1 MQQTL
6 YLLIG
11 FMVMGAI
18 MTAIM
23 GIRSRYVNRALV
35 MSAVMNRGKVGPT
48 FREIEL
54 AKPWRERV
62 FKPMLNRLT
71 GFGRLLTPARNLAQ
85 LQRDLI
91 MAGLMGKFTVTDFLG
106 LRFLV
111 GATLSAAIFL
121 TTSLNR
127 PVASAVLLSFASF
140 VVGLYLPNF
149 WLRNRVSE
157 RQRQIARALPD
168 ALDLMSICVD
178 AGLGFEAA
186 IQKVALQ
193 SDNELALEMRRVI
206 SEIRVGVTRSDALR
220 HLADRTG
227 VTDIASFVAVLI
239 QADQL
244 GIAIRTVLHTQA
256 EQMRVRRR
264 QRAQEAAQKAP
275 LKMLFPMTIFIFPAM
290 FVVIL
295 GPAVPRFMAFFH

>member
-6 YLLIG
+6 YLLIAL
-11 FMVMGAI
+11 MVMGFIIAV
-18 MTAIM
+18 IM
-23 GIRSRYVNRALV
+23 GIRNRYINRAMVL
-35 MSAVMNRGKVGPT
+35 SAVANRSLAVPT
-48 FREIEL
+48 IREIEM

-62 FKPMLNRLT
+62 FKPTLNRLT
-71 GFGRLLTPARNLAQ
+71 GFGRIFTPARNLEQ

-91 MAGLMGKFTVTDFLG
+91 MAGLVDKFTVTDFLG
-106 LRFLV
+106 LRFLS
-111 GATLSAAIFL
+111 GAVCSAIAFL

-127 PVASAVLLSFASF
+127 PVASALLIALALFML
-140 VVGLYLPNF
+140 GLYLPNF
-149 WLRNRVSE
+149 WLRSQVRE
-157 RQRQIARALPD
+157 RQRKIARALPD
-168 ALDLMSICVD
+168 ALDMMSICVD

-186 IQKVALQ
+186 IQKVAIQ
-193 SDNELALEMRRVI
+193 ADNELALEMRRVI
-206 SEIRVGVTRSDALR
+206 SEIRVGVTRGDALR
-220 HLADRTG
+220 HLVDRTG
-227 VTDIASFVAVLI
+227 VSDIANFVAVLI

-244 GIAIRTVLHTQA
+244 GIAIRNVLHTQA

-295 GPAVPRFMAFFH
+295 GPAIPRFMEIFR

>member
-6 YLLIG
+6 YLMIAL
-11 FMVMGAI
+11 MVMGFIIAV
-18 MTAIM
+18 IM
-23 GIRSRYVNRALV
+23 GIRNRYVNRAMV
-35 MSAVMNRGKVGPT
+35 MSAVANRGLAVPT
-48 FREIEL
+48 IREIEM

-62 FKPMLNRLT
+62 FKPTLNRLT
-71 GFGRLLTPARNLAQ
+71 GFGRLFTPARNLEQ

-91 MAGLMGKFTVTDFLG
+91 MAGLVDKFTVTDFLG
-106 LRFLV
+106 LRFLS
-111 GATLSAAIFL
+111 GAACSAVAFL

-127 PVASAVLLSFASF
+127 PIASALLISLALFML
-140 VVGLYLPNF
+140 GLYLPNF
-149 WLRNRVSE
+149 WLRSQVRE
-157 RQRQIARALPD
+157 RQRKIARALPD
-168 ALDLMSICVD
+168 ALDMMSICVD

-193 SDNELALEMRRVI
+193 ANNELALELRRVI
-206 SEIRVGVTRSDALR
+206 TEIRVGVTRGDALR
-220 HLADRTG
+220 HLVDRTG
-227 VTDIASFVAVLI
+227 VTDIANFVAVLI

-244 GIAIRTVLHTQA
+244 GIAIRNVLHTQA

-295 GPAVPRFMAFFH
+295 GPAVPRFMEIFR

>member
-6 YLLIG
+6 YLLIAL
-11 FMVMGAI
+11 MVMGFIIAI
-18 MTAIM
+18 IM
-23 GIRSRYVNRALV
+23 GLRNRYVNRAMV
-35 MSAVMNRGKVGPT
+35 MSAVMNRGMAVPT
-48 FREIEL
+48 IREIEM

-62 FKPMLNRLT
+62 FKPTLHRLT
-71 GFGRLLTPARNLAQ
+71 GFGRIFTPARNLEQ

-91 MAGLMGKFTVTDFLG
+91 MAGLVDKFTVTDFLG
-106 LRFLV
+106 LRFLA
-111 GATLSAAIFL
+111 GATCSAVAFL

-127 PVASAVLLSFASF
+127 PVTSAMLISLALFM
-140 VVGLYLPNF
+140 VGLYLPNF
-149 WLRNRVSE
+149 WLRSKVTE
-157 RQRQIARALPD
+157 RQRKIARALPD
-168 ALDLMSICVD
+168 ALDMMSICVD

-193 SDNELALEMRRVI
+193 WDNELALEFRRVI
-206 SEIRVGVTRSDALR
+206 SEIRVGVTRSEALR
-220 HLADRTG
+220 HLVDRTG
-227 VTDIASFVAVLI
+227 VADIGSFVAVLI

-244 GIAIRTVLHTQA
+244 GIAIRNVLHTQA

-295 GPAVPRFMAFFH
+295 GPAIPRFAALFH

>member
-1 MQQTL
+1 MQQPL

-18 MTAIM
+18 MTIIM
-23 GIRSRYVNRALV
+23 GIRSRHANRAMV
-35 MSAVMNRGKVGPT
+35 MSAVMNRGMAAPT
-48 FREIEL
+48 LRELEM

-62 FKPMLNRLT
+62 FKPMLSRLT
-71 GFGRLLTPARNLAQ
+71 GFGRLLTPARNLEQ
-85 LQRDLI
+85 LQRELI
-91 MAGLMGKFTVTDFLG
+91 MAGLVGKLTVTDFLG

-111 GATLSAAIFL
+111 GAGLSAVVFL

-127 PVASAVLLSFASF
+127 PVASAILLAFACF
-140 VVGLYLPNF
+140 VVGLYLPNI
-149 WLRNRVSE
+149 WLRSRASE

-186 IQKVALQ
+186 IQKVAFQ
-193 SDNELALEMRRVI
+193 SDNELAFEMRRVI

-220 HLADRTG
+220 HLVERTG
-227 VTDIASFVAVLI
+227 VVDIANFVAVLI

-256 EQMRVRRR
+256 EQMRIRRR

-295 GPAVPRFMAFFH
+295 GPSVPRFMSFFH

>member
-23 GIRSRYVNRALV
+23 GLRSRQVNRALV
-35 MSAVMNRGKVGPT
+35 MSAVMNRGKTVPT
-48 FREIEL
+48 IREIEL

-62 FKPMLNRLT
+62 FKPLLNRLT
-71 GFGRLLTPARNLAQ
+71 GFGRMLTPARNLAQ

-91 MAGLMGKFTVTDFLG
+91 MAGLVGKLTVTDFLG

-111 GATLSAAIFL
+111 GALLSAVIFL

-127 PVASAVLLSFASF
+127 PVASAGLISFAFF

-149 WLRNRVSE
+149 WLSSRARG
-157 RQRQIARALPD
+157 RQRQIARVLPD

-220 HLADRTG
+220 HLVDRTG
-227 VTDIASFVAVLI
+227 VADIANFVAVLI

-256 EQMRVRRR
+256 EQMRIRRR
-264 QRAQEAAQKAP
+264 HRAQEAAQKAP

-295 GPAVPRFMAFFH
+295 GPAIPRFMAFFH